1 MTELN
6 LTEELQGGEAE
17 EGSGLNGTEFQFGNM
32 KVLEMDGS
40 ES

>member
-1 MTELN
+1 MERLRR
-6 LTEELQGGEAE
+6 
-17 EGSGLNGTEFQFGNM
+17 GSGLNGTEFQFGNM